1 MASHIEQFLATLGGA
16 AAWPFAVRAQQ
27 STMPVIGFLRDTSLV
42 DATHLV
48 AAFRQ
53 GLKEAGFIEGQ
64 NVLIEY
70 RSAEDQAHRLPALVA
85 DLVRREV
92 ALIVGNTPSSLAAK
106 AATTTV
112 PIVFVSGN
120 DPVINGLVPSLSRP
134 GGNMT
139 GVSFLSSASVRSGL
153 SCCAACA

>member
-1 MASHIEQFLATLGGA
+1 MRRREFITLLCGTAATWPLAAG
-16 AAWPFAVRAQQ
+16 AQQ
-27 STMPVIGFLRDTSLV
+27 PAMPMIGFLRDTSLA
-42 DATHLV
+42 DAAHLV
-48 AAFRQ
+48 TAFRQ

-70 RSAEDQAHRLPALVA
+70 RSAEDQPDRLPALVA
-85 DLVRREV
+85 DLVRRQV
-92 ALIVGNTPSSLAAK
+92 ALIVGNTPPALAAK

-134 GGNMT
+134 GGNTT